1 MKSDFWEIVYFNG
14 RFRLEFS
21 NFLIRKKVLT
31 CARNNRTPVFHKN
44 HKNRENFKNHFS
56 FSTEVFLENLMER
69 KFYGD
74 LRR

>member
-21 NFLIRKKVLT
+21 NFNSKKSFNL
-31 CARNNRTPVFHKN
+31 CAKQSNSSVPQTE
-44 HKNRENFKNHFS
+44 KNRENFKNHFS